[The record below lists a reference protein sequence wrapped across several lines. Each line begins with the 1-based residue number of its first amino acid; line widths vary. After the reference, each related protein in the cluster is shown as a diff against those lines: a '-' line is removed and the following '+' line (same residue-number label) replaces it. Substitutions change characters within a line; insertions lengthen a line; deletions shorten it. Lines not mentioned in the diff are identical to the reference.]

1 MCRPTDLLSVGGRHH
16 SWHLPS
22 LMGRTATAA
31 PRSFRQLPVQIGSQ
45 RLANPTLPLMA
56 YPIRGSNCRPTL
68 ALQCLD
74 LTNSMACARCENAFA
89 FPRCRHGHPG
99 DLPLEISS
107 HSRCGTQLLYIC
119 TSESNFHT
127 FSALDHPYLHPSP
140 FHEGTGRAANSAL
153 FAPTVHLVIVHGLI
167 VQRCS
172 SAPPNQPQATA
183 FPSPRGLPSPR
194 HSHSRHPDRT

>member
-1 MCRPTDLLSVGGRHH
+1 MKPTADPRDGDHEEGSPAPTSIKDVGVPRLEDAGRHH

-56 YPIRGSNCRPTL
+56 YPIRGSNCRPKL

-74 LTNSMACARCENAFA
+74 LTNSMACARCRSACA

-99 DLPLEISS
+99 DLPRKISS
-107 HSRCGTQLLYIC
+107 HSRCGTQLC
-119 TSESNFHT
+119 TYVHRSQT
-127 FSALDHPYLHPSP
+127 FTPAVPLINRIFNCQSRPRGALVERPRQSALLLGYA
-140 FHEGTGRAANSAL
+140 E
-153 FAPTVHLVIVHGLI
+153 
-167 VQRCS
+167 Q
-172 SAPPNQPQATA
+172 
-183 FPSPRGLPSPR
+183 
-194 HSHSRHPDRT
+194 